1 MGHGEFLARFLAPPE
16 FDLGLI
22 AGCRCLRL
30 AACGATEQGRHFIS
44 KTRPVCASVP
54 GAAGRLAMGLVHGE
68 QGRRLKS
75 CGAVQGLDYALRDMV
90 RRG

>member
-1 MGHGEFLARFLAPPE
+1 MGHGEFLARFLVPPE

-30 AACGATEQGRHFIS
+30 AAYGTTEQGRHFIS

-54 GAAGRLAMGLVHGE
+54 GAAGRLATGLGHGE
-68 QGRRLKS
+68 QGRRLNT
-75 CGAVQGLDYALRDMV
+75 AVPS
-90 RRG
+90 RGWTMP

>member
-1 MGHGEFLARFLAPPE
+1 VGHGEFLARFLAPPE

-30 AACGATEQGRHFIS
+30 AAYDATEQGRHFIS

-54 GAAGRLAMGLVHGE
+54 LCLVPPGVWQWAWGTANRAGALNPVVP
-68 QGRRLKS
+68 S
-75 CGAVQGLDYALRDMV
+75 
-90 RRG
+90 RGWPMP